1 MSRREQAA
9 ERRSI
14 LVVDDEEG
22 MRYAARRILHPR
34 YEVTVA
40 GSGEE
45 AIDILGE
52 RTFQIALV
60 DVRLPGLS
68 GLELLAAIK
77 VMSPSTEV
85 VIMTGS
91 VKDPD
96 EALLSSIRS
105 RAYFFLRKPFSASV
119 LETLIDR
126 ISETQNLQDRVRQHA
141 RRLEEDLESAR
152 VFQQGL
158 LPAHDWKDRRV
169 EVAGLYVPS
178 RQLSGDLID
187 YWSLPGSRTAL
198 LAADVMGHGASSA
211 MLTGVV
217 KTQLRTLAAHE
228 SDPARILE
236 ELDRSLRSVALR
248 RFLTV
253 LLVIDEGPGKELQ
266 YCGAGHPPGLLRC
279 PDGRIETVASEGL
292 PLNLDLPSPVSRAS
306 GRLER
311 TAGAQLLLYTDG
323 FAEAVSPEGAFLDE
337 TSGHGERVAS
347 ALALPPRTSRDA
359 LERMLLEHTRGHPQE
374 DDRALLVARFR

>member
-1 MSRREQAA
+1 MASEKAA
-9 ERRSI
+9 DRRSI

-22 MRYAARRILHPR
+22 MRYTARRILQSR
-34 YEVTVA
+34 YEVTEA
-40 GSGEE
+40 ASGEE

-52 RTFQIALV
+52 RIFHVALV

-68 GLELLAAIK
+68 GLELLATIK

-105 RAYFFLRKPFSASV
+105 KAYFFLRKPFSASV
-119 LETLIDR
+119 LQTLIDR
-126 ISETQNLQDRVRQHA
+126 ISETQRLQDRVRQHS

-152 VFQQGL
+152 IFQQGL
-158 LPAHDWKDRRV
+158 LPVRDWKDRRL

-187 YWSLPGSRTAL
+187 YWTLPGARTAL
-198 LAADVMGHGASSA
+198 LVADVMGHGASSA
-211 MLTGVV
+211 MLTGIV
-217 KTQLRTLAAHE
+217 KTQIRTLAVHLT
-228 SDPARILE
+228 DPARILE
-236 ELDRSLRSVALR
+236 ELDRSLQSVALR
-248 RFLTV
+248 RFLTI
-253 LLVIDEGPGKELQ
+253 LLVIDDGPGKELRF
-266 YCGAGHPPGLLRC
+266 CGAGHPPGLLRC
-279 PDGRIETVASEGL
+279 PDGRLEQVISEGL
-292 PLNLDLPSPVSRAS
+292 PLNLDLPETVARTS

-311 TAGAQLLLYTDG
+311 ISGAQLFLYSDG
-323 FAEAVSPEGAFLDE
+323 FAESLSPDGLFLNE
-337 TSGHGERVAS
+337 TPGYADRIAETLAS
-347 ALALPPRTSRDA
+347 PPRESRDA
-359 LERMLLEHTRGHPQE
+359 LEKMLLAHTGGRPQE